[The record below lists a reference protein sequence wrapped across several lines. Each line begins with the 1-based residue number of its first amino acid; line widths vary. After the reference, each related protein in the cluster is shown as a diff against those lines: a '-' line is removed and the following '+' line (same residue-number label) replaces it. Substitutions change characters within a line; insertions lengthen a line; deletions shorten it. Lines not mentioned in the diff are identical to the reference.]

1 MYTITIQFKKKPQK
15 LLKKLQNKSFE
26 DEKSF
31 LDEIVNLQDEEALDN
46 AIKSPEVR
54 QKFKELAD
62 LVWQE

>member
-1 MYTITIQFKKKPQK
+1 MYTIAIQFKKKPQK

-31 LDEIVNLQDEEALDN
+31 LDEIINLQDEEALDN

-62 LVWQE
+62 LV